1 MLDISILGKWLFL
14 GGLAIVV
21 FGGLIWIAGRVG
33 VPWGQ
38 LPGDIHIERDG
49 LSIHFPLFSC
59 VVLSILLTV
68 VLNMIVW
75 LWRR

>member
-38 LPGDIHIERDG
+38 LPGDIYIGRDG
-49 LSIHFPLFSC
+49 LSIHFPILSC

-68 VLNMIVW
+68 VVNLIMW
-75 LWRR
+75 LWCR